1 MKAGF
6 SIRELTP
13 ADEPFLWEMLYH
25 AIHVPE
31 GQLPPPRSIVEEPK
45 LAHYVRQWGQRPGDM
60 GFVALVKSTGQPVG
74 AAWLRLFSRLDPG
87 YGFVDENI
95 PELSI
100 AMLPGSRGQG
110 LGTLLLNALL
120 QAAGQ
125 KFQAI
130 SLSVSPDNPA
140 RRLYERS
147 GFAEVADD
155 SSSDED
161 GSSITML
168 KRL

>member
-1 MKAGF
+1 MKGDF
-6 SIRELTP
+6 SIRDLTP

-45 LAHYVRQWGQRPGDM
+45 LAHYARQWGQTPGDL
-60 GFVALVKSTGQPVG
+60 GFVAIENSTGKPVG
-74 AAWLRLFSRLDPG
+74 AAWLRLFSHLDPG
-87 YGFVDENI
+87 YGFVDDHT

-100 AMLPGSRGQG
+100 ALLPDYRGQG

-120 QAAGQ
+120 KAAGQ
-125 KFQAI
+125 KFRTI
-130 SLSVSPDNPA
+130 SLSVSPNNPA

-147 GFAEVADD
+147 GFAVVAD
-155 SSSDED
+155 D

-168 KRL
+168 KLFR

>member
-1 MKAGF
+1 
-6 SIRELTP
+6 
-13 ADEPFLWEMLYH
+13 MLYH

-31 GQLPPPRSIVEEPK
+31 GQTPPPHSIVEEPK
-45 LAHYVRQWGQRPGDM
+45 LAHYVRQWGKKPGDL
-60 GFVALVKSTGQPVG
+60 GFVIVVNATSQPVG
-74 AAWLRLFSRLDPG
+74 AAWLRLFSRPDPG
-87 YGFVDENI
+87 YGFVDENT

-100 AMLPGSRGQG
+100 AMLPDYRGRG

-125 KFQAI
+125 KFRAI

-147 GFAEVADD
+147 GFAEVAGG

-168 KRL
+168 KRLPFT